1 MFIFK
6 VCLILILVAQ
16 ITFIILLSIFK
27 ARKKLKGRKPFEEN
41 QRVSE
46 FKKKQKES
54 RTNVLEA
61 LKFEINHELL
71 EKESILS
78 TEESVESIQPVRV

>member
-1 MFIFK
+1 M
-6 VCLILILVAQ
+6 AQ

-27 ARKKLKGRKPFEEN
+27 AKKKLKSSKPFEEN
-41 QRVSE
+41 QRASK

-54 RTNVLEA
+54 RPNVLEA
-61 LKFEINHELL
+61 LKFEIDHESL
-71 EKESILS
+71 EKESIQS

>member
-1 MFIFK
+1 M
-6 VCLILILVAQ
+6 
-16 ITFIILLSIFK
+16 
-27 ARKKLKGRKPFEEN
+27 LKFEN

>member
-1 MFIFK
+1 M
-6 VCLILILVAQ
+6 ILILVAQ

-27 ARKKLKGRKPFEEN
+27 ARKKLKDPKPFEEN

-54 RTNVLEA
+54 RPNVLEA
-61 LKFEINHELL
+61 LKFEINHDSL
-71 EKESILS
+71 ENESILS